1 MKLKTILY
9 AAAAMLLAACS
20 NDDAETAARVPL
32 TVKATVLGA
41 ETRLSSNN
49 DGSESFEKGD
59 VIYVSKV
66 VNGNISRANGYMN
79 IKYVFDGEKFAPEN
93 SSNTYYFDPNGDDV
107 VFAASNIDMNSD
119 IIVYEPSNDDQ
130 TKSLHKD
137 VFYAST
143 TCNVR
148 NPEAT
153 FKMTHLMSKVTIKF
167 SSVVSSCSLSG
178 DGVFYDAVRRVG
190 YYEPLT
196 NGIAIKCHLTST
208 STSTTAEALIYPC
221 STAAVINIEVV
232 SNSKTYKGTIPS
244 TSLEANHHYIYNI
257 RINDKLTVESGT
269 IVTGFTDS
277 NTIFT
282 GEESDSDQD
291 VDHDDL

>member
-41 ETRLSSNN
+41 ETRLSSND
-49 DGSESFEKGD
+49 DGTESFEKGD
-59 VIYVSKV
+59 VIYVSKL
-66 VNGNISRANGYMN
+66 VNGTVVAPRNGGYTN

-93 SSNTYYFDPNGDDV
+93 SSKTYYFNPNDGDV
-107 VFAASNIDMNSD
+107 TFAASNDGISYGAT
-119 IIVYEPSNDDQ
+119 IVEPSNDDQ
-130 TKSLHKD
+130 TESLHED

-178 DGVFYDAVRRVG
+178 DGVYHSAILGIGCYQLYDNSR
-190 YYEPLT
+190 
-196 NGIAIKCHLTST
+196 AIQCHLTST

-232 SNSKTYKGTIPS
+232 SDGKTYKGTIPS
-244 TSLEANHHYIYNI
+244 ISLEANHHYIYYI
-257 RINDKLTVESGT
+257 KIKDKLIVDNGT
-269 IVTGFTDS
+269 SIEGF
-277 NTIFT
+277 
-282 GEESDSDQD
+282 G
-291 VDHDDL
+291 DDIENMFDAEIRDM